1 MTAFLSFSSELFKTS
16 SLSSSSVCFGPLVQN
31 VLESSLGNRS
41 FTQNRAKINPQK
53 EANVDQNFI
62 TLGCDRGPAG
72 PRTVP
77 DESPSESRWVDSCP

>member
-1 MTAFLSFSSELFKTS
+1 MTAFLSFSFFHCYPP
-16 SLSSSSVCFGPLVQN
+16 LSVWPLVQN
-31 VLESSLGNRS
+31 VLESSLVNRS

-53 EANVDQNFI
+53 EANVDLHFI

-77 DESPSESRWVDSCP
+77 DGSPSESRWVDLCP